1 MSRLLDAKTSVD
13 LVKLLVFVVV
23 TSLATT
29 VLVVTIGNLDFGSSR
44 EYRAEFTDA
53 TGVNKGDD
61 IRVAGVRVGTV
72 SEVEIV
78 DRTRALITF
87 SVDRDTSVN
96 GGTNAAIRY
105 RNLVG
110 QRYIS
115 LTQEVGDT
123 RRLPAGSTIPVSR
136 TTPALDLTVLF
147 NGFKPLFEALSPDD
161 VNQLSYELI
170 QVFQGEGGTLEG
182 LLAHTAS
189 VTSTLADRDEVIGD
203 LIDNLSLVLD
213 HVADRDK
220 QLTRLIQSFRTLV
233 GGLKK
238 DRNAIL
244 GSLEEVSALSVET
257 ASLIDGIREPFVKD
271 IKELRAVA
279 GNIDKNKAELDRA
292 IQVLPIKLT
301 KIGRTA
307 IYGSFFNFYLCEFQ
321 GRVNLPRDVSIPVKY
336 TTGSD
341 RCDLG

>member
-1 MSRLLDAKTSVD
+1 MSGLLDKKTSID

-29 VLVVTIGNLDFGSSR
+29 VLVVTIGNLGFGSSR

-72 SEVEIV
+72 SDVEIV

-87 SVDRDTSVN
+87 SVDEDTSVN

-123 RRLPAGSTIPVSR
+123 QRLPAGSTIPVSR
-136 TTPALDLTVLF
+136 TRPALDLTVLF
-147 NGFKPLFEALSPDD
+147 NGFKPLFQALSPDD
-161 VNQLSYELI
+161 VNKLSYELI

-189 VTSTLADRDEVIGD
+189 VTSTLADRDEVIGE

-244 GSLEEVSALSVET
+244 GSLEDVSTLSVET

-292 IQVLPIKLT
+292 LQVLPIKLD

-321 GRVNLPRDVSIPVKY
+321 GRVNLPRNVSVPVKY
-336 TTGSD
+336 NAGSD

>member
-1 MSRLLDAKTSVD
+1 
-13 LVKLLVFVVV
+13 
-23 TSLATT
+23 
-29 VLVVTIGNLDFGSSR
+29 
-44 EYRAEFTDA
+44 
-53 TGVNKGDD
+53 
-61 IRVAGVRVGTV
+61 
-72 SEVEIV
+72 
-78 DRTRALITF
+78 
-87 SVDRDTSVN
+87 
-96 GGTNAAIRY
+96 
-105 RNLVG
+105 
-110 QRYIS
+110 
-115 LTQEVGDT
+115 
-123 RRLPAGSTIPVSR
+123 
-136 TTPALDLTVLF
+136 VLF
-147 NGFKPLFEALSPDD
+147 NGFKPLFEALSPED

-292 IQVLPIKLT
+292 IQVLPIKLR

>member
-1 MSRLLDAKTSVD
+1 M
-13 LVKLLVFVVV
+13 
-23 TSLATT
+23 
-29 VLVVTIGNLDFGSSR
+29 
-44 EYRAEFTDA
+44 E
-53 TGVNKGDD
+53 
-61 IRVAGVRVGTV
+61 
-72 SEVEIV
+72 
-78 DRTRALITF
+78 RTK
-87 SVDRDTSVN
+87 
-96 GGTNAAIRY
+96 
-105 RNLVG
+105 
-110 QRYIS
+110 
-115 LTQEVGDT
+115 
-123 RRLPAGSTIPVSR
+123 
-136 TTPALDLTVLF
+136 PALDLTVLF
-147 NGFKPLFEALSPDD
+147 NGFKPLFQALSPED

-213 HVADRDK
+213 HVADRDE

-244 GSLEEVSALSVET
+244 DSLEDVSALSVET

-292 IQVLPIKLT
+292 LQVLPIKLD

-321 GRVNLPRDVSIPVKY
+321 GRVNLPGGVSLPVKY
-336 TTGSD
+336 QTGSD

>member
-1 MSRLLDAKTSVD
+1 MSRILDLRTSID

-23 TSLATT
+23 TSLATA

-44 EYRAEFTDA
+44 EYKAEFTDA

-110 QRYIS
+110 QRYLS

-161 VNQLSYELI
+161 VNQLSYELV

-189 VTSTLADRDEVIGD
+189 VTSTLADRDEVIGE

-244 GSLEEVSALSVET
+244 GSLEDVSTLSVET

-271 IKELRAVA
+271 IKELRTVA

-292 IQVLPIKLT
+292 LQVLPIKLD

-321 GRVNLPRDVSIPVKY
+321 GRVNLPRNVSVPVKY
-336 TTGSD
+336 NAGSD